1 MEQTN
6 EKNLAKIRK
15 KNMKLYS
22 IYRMLSVDI
31 VFMYAIKFIFL
42 TEVRGINA
50 SDIILSTSMF
60 ALFMAIFQ
68 IPATIIVNKLGYIK
82 SAFLSNL
89 TNVIYIILIIFSRNL
104 VWLLIAEFI
113 STITFSIKE
122 IADPSLLDISI
133 PKTSKKREI
142 FSKIEGK
149 GTSHYFYLDAI
160 TSVLSGFLY
169 AINPYIPFIC
179 SALFA
184 TMACFLGL
192 QFEDIEQNKL
202 KENMENKFKDEIK
215 DLIKAL
221 KTIVKSKRLRAL
233 ILYSGLIWGFHCL
246 FGDYKINIL
255 SDLGASSKIIGII
268 AAILGITSGIAAK
281 KQQIVHN
288 KFRNKSLTVIGLLSA
303 ISILISGLIVL
314 LKLPNFILIIIVII
328 CSMSNYASR
337 AIYDVLMKRYLGNFA
352 SKELLPKIYS
362 ANSFGKNLIRAIIG
376 IVGSITIGIFNKAYV
391 ATIIMGSVFV
401 ILMIAILI
409 YMKPRVGVSLE
420 KIQNAFK
427 GEAERLGLETE
438 DDVVEMIKEFRKNK
452 KKD

>member
-1 MEQTN
+1 ME
-6 EKNLAKIRK
+6 KKLAKIRK

-22 IYRMLSVDI
+22 IYRMLSIDV

-42 TEVRGINA
+42 TQVRNINA

-82 SAFLSNL
+82 SAFLANVS
-89 TNVIYIILIIFSRNL
+89 NVIYIILIMFSTNL
-104 VWLLIAEFI
+104 IWLLIAEFI
-113 STITFSIKE
+113 STITFSLKE

-149 GTSHYFYLDAI
+149 GTSYYFYLDAI

-192 QFEDIEQNKL
+192 QFEDIDQKD
-202 KENMENKFKDEIK
+202 KYIENMDNKFNDEIS
-215 DLIKAL
+215 DLVKSFKI
-221 KTIVKSKRLRAL
+221 IVKSKRLRAL
-233 ILYSGLIWGFHCL
+233 ILYSGLIWGFHCV
-246 FGDYKINIL
+246 FADYKTNIL
-255 SDLGASSKIIGII
+255 SDLGTSSKVIGII
-268 AAILGITSGIAAK
+268 VAVLEITSGIAAK
-281 KQQIVHN
+281 KQQNVHN
-288 KFRNKSLTVIGLLSA
+288 KFRNKSLTVIGLVSA
-303 ISILISGLIVL
+303 ISVLVAGLIVP
-314 LKLPNFILIIIVII
+314 LKISNFILIIIVIV

-337 AIYDVLMKRYLGNFA
+337 SIYDILIKRYLGNFA
-352 SKELLPKIYS
+352 SKDLLPKIYS

-376 IVGSITIGIFNKAYV
+376 IVGSIIIGIFTKAYV
-391 ATIIMGSVFV
+391 ATIIMGSIFI
-401 ILMIAILI
+401 ILMIMVLI
-409 YMKPRVGVSLE
+409 YMKSRVGLSPE
-420 KIQNAFK
+420 KYRI
-427 GEAERLGLETE
+427 
-438 DDVVEMIKEFRKNK
+438 
-452 KKD
+452 

>member
-6 EKNLAKIRK
+6 EKELAKIRK

-22 IYRMLSVDI
+22 IYRMLSIDV

-42 TEVRGINA
+42 TQVRNINA

-82 SAFLSNL
+82 SAFLANVS
-89 TNVIYIILIIFSRNL
+89 NVIYIILIIFSRNL
-104 VWLLIAEFI
+104 IWLLIAEFI

-122 IADPSLLDISI
+122 ISDPSLLDISI
-133 PKTSKKREI
+133 PKTNKKREI

-149 GTSHYFYLDAI
+149 GTSYYFYLDAI

-192 QFEDIEQNKL
+192 QFEDIEPKD
-202 KENMENKFKDEIK
+202 KDSENMSNNFNDEIR
-215 DLIKAL
+215 DLIKSL
-221 KTIVKSKRLRAL
+221 KIIVKSKRLRAL
-233 ILYSGLIWGFHCL
+233 ILYSGLIWGFHCV
-246 FGDYKINIL
+246 FADYKINIL
-255 SDLGASSKIIGII
+255 SDLGASSTTIGII
-268 AAILGITSGIAAK
+268 AAVLGITSGIAAK

-288 KFRNKSLTVIGLLSA
+288 KFRNKSLTVIGLLSS
-303 ISILISGLIVL
+303 ISVLITGLIVL
-314 LKLPNFILIIIVII
+314 LKLPNFILIVIVIV
-328 CSMSNYASR
+328 CSMSTYASR
-337 AIYDVLMKRYLGNFA
+337 SIYDVLIRRYLGNFA

-376 IVGSITIGIFNKAYV
+376 IVGSIIIGIFSEAYV

-401 ILMIAILI
+401 ILMIMVLI
-409 YMKPRVGVSLE
+409 YMKSRVGLNPE
-420 KIQNAFK
+420 KYRI
-427 GEAERLGLETE
+427 
-438 DDVVEMIKEFRKNK
+438 
-452 KKD
+452 